1 MRLDCPICGSRDR
14 REFYYQGDAVMLA
27 RPAVDAGEDAWD
39 SYLHLR
45 DNPAGQTRDLWHHEA
60 GCGAWLVVTRDTV
73 THAVSVVELASD
85 VKGAMA

>member
-1 MRLDCPICGSRDR
+1 MRLDCPICGNRDR

-27 RPAVDAGEDAWD
+27 RPAVDAGADAWD
-39 SYLHLR
+39 RYLHLR
-45 DNPAGQTRDLWHHEA
+45 DNPAGKTRDLWHHEA

-73 THAVSVVELASD
+73 THAVSAVELASD